1 MKYKFFGFSLVV
13 FVFFM
18 LYIWLKPQ
26 KGIDA
31 GILEGERIDSIVIS
45 KSQQNYTITSPEVID
60 SISALLGQAP
70 KFRNMDR
77 QNINTGFYDL
87 RFYKKE
93 SKEPEDL
100 RVLFNYYHGIVIRA
114 NDLYYQGDSLNKK
127 IISLIGK

>member
-1 MKYKFFGFSLVV
+1 M
-13 FVFFM
+13 
-18 LYIWLKPQ
+18 
-26 KGIDA
+26 DA

-45 KSQQNYTITSPEVID
+45 KSQQNYTINSPEVID

-93 SKEPEDL
+93 SKEPEDI

-114 NDLYYQGDSLNKK
+114 NDFYYQGDSLNKK